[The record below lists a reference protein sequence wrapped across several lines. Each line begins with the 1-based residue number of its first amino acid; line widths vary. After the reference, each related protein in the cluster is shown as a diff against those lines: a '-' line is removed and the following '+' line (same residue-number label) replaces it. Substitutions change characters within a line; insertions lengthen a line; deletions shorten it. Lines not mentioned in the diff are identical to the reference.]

1 MMIDREMA
9 SKFIPRDI
17 SWLSFN
23 GRVLQ
28 EAADPTVP
36 LHLRIKFLGI
46 FSNNLDEFFR
56 VRVAA
61 LKRAAEINTK
71 ESNGYFYKA
80 PAIIL
85 EKITEIV
92 IKQQRKFDKIWNQ
105 VQREMAKQKVYIKS
119 AEDLSPTQLEFVK
132 NYFDE
137 EVETNIIPLILDESK
152 PMPYLRD
159 KSLYLGIAMYKD
171 DWQYDTKFAIIELP
185 SRQLGRFV
193 ILPSAKNQKDI
204 ILVEDIVKVN
214 LPYIFSYF
222 GFDEFVANTFKVT
235 KDAEFDLDNDVNT
248 SFADKISKGIKTRR
262 KGKPTRFVFDQ
273 EMDPK
278 LLDLLIKKLNFSKK
292 DSIIPGQKIH
302 NFKHFMD
309 FPDVFKSY
317 QKPEERRSFEH
328 PDFTGLDRVTDIIQ
342 KKDVLLSFPY
352 HEFRPMIDLLRE
364 AAMDPDVKSI
374 KTTIYRMA
382 SNSKIAN
389 ALVNAARNGK
399 EVTVMLELRARFDE
413 EHNLEWKERFEMEGV
428 KVLVGVPNKK
438 VHAKLCI
445 IKKRVQNKTIQY
457 GFVST
462 GNINE
467 KTAKLYGDY
476 CLMTSNKGVM
486 ADINKIFNAL
496 QKPKV
501 PIEQQIHHN
510 KHLMICPFDMRLQLS
525 ALIDKEIAEAKAGRP
540 ARIIIKINSLSD
552 KESIKKIYEASSA
565 GVQVDLI
572 VRGIFCAVNQRKFA
586 VPYNAISIVDEFL
599 EHARVF
605 YFYAAGKELTYIS
618 SADLMTRNLD
628 HRIEAAVKI
637 SSKKLKHELLDMLEI
652 QLRDNVK
659 ARVLNNKQNNEYVR
673 NDDPICRSQI
683 EIHNYLKAK
692 TDDQEIKQVEA
703 TALEPVEE

>member
-9 SKFIPRDI
+9 NKFIPRDI

-61 LKRAAEINTK
+61 LKRAAEMNTK
-71 ESNGYFYKA
+71 ESNSFFYKP

-105 VQREMAKQKVYIKS
+105 VQREMAKQKVYIKT
-119 AEDLSPTQLEFVK
+119 AEDLNPKQLEFVK

-137 EVETNIIPLILDESK
+137 EVETNIIPLILDEAN

-171 DWQYDTKFAIIELP
+171 DWQYESKFAIIELP
-185 SRQLGRFV
+185 SSQLGRFV
-193 ILPSAKNQKDI
+193 ILPSPKNQKHI
-204 ILVEDIVKVN
+204 ILIEDIVKVN

-222 GFDEFVANTFKVT
+222 EFDEFVANTFKIT
-235 KDAEFDLDNDVNT
+235 KDAEFDIDNDVNT
-248 SFADKISKGIKTRR
+248 TFVEKISKGIKNRR

-278 LLDLLIKKLNFSKK
+278 LLELLIRKLNLSKK

-317 QKPEERRSFEH
+317 QKPEERQSFEH
-328 PDFTGLDRVTDIIQ
+328 PDFTGKDRVTDVIQ
-342 KKDVLLSFPY
+342 NKDVLLSFPY

-382 SNSKIAN
+382 TNSKIAN

-413 EHNLEWKERFEMEGV
+413 EHNLDWKERFEMENV
-428 KVLVGVPNKK
+428 KVLVGIPNKK

-445 IKKRVQNKTIQY
+445 IKKRINNKTIQY

-501 PIEQQIHHN
+501 PIAEQIKNN
-510 KHLMICPFDMRLQLS
+510 KNLLICPTDMRTQICS
-525 ALIDKEIAEAKAGRP
+525 FIDKEILEAKAGRP
-540 ARIIIKINSLSD
+540 ARVIIKINSLSD
-552 KESIKKIYEASSA
+552 KDSIKKIYEAASA

-572 VRGIFCAVNQRKFA
+572 VRGIFCAINQKKFQK
-586 VPYNAISIVDEFL
+586 PFHAISIVDEFL

-628 HRIEAAVKI
+628 HRVEAAVKI
-637 SSKKLKHELLDMLEI
+637 HNKKLKHELLEMLEI

-659 ARVLNNKQNNEYVR
+659 ARYLNNKQNNEYVH
-673 NDDPICRSQI
+673 NDEPLCRSQI
-683 EIHNYLKAK
+683 EIHNYLKQK
-692 TDDQEIKQVEA
+692 S
-703 TALEPVEE
+703 EELSSN